1 MKQGSEREFIK
12 GSQEG
17 RRKPLLSQVPAA
29 FSERP
34 QEVGLKLPLTL
45 EAESRTL
52 QPKLTGSMTTF
63 IQHTRGKWQEAS
75 FC

>member
-1 MKQGSEREFIK
+1 MVGEAQRA
-12 GSQEG
+12 QC
-17 RRKPLLSQVPAA
+17 PA
-29 FSERP
+29 
-34 QEVGLKLPLTL
+34 LPLTL